1 VRRMRAIYAERR
13 LCLINA
19 AERDLDPWMEIS
31 PGDGGMQM
39 VAYLRNGLD
48 DKMIAARANEANIH
62 LSALS
67 TYSLEPNSKSGL
79 YLGFAAIPEPQ
90 IAKAT
95 RRFSDLLNSVPM
107 SRKVRSRN

>member
-1 VRRMRAIYAERR
+1 
-13 LCLINA
+13 
-19 AERDLDPWMEIS
+19 MEIS

-39 VAYLRNGLD
+39 VAYLRKGLD
-48 DKMIAARANEANIH
+48 DKMIAARAKEANIH

-90 IAKAT
+90 ITKAT
-95 RRFSDLLNSVPM
+95 RRFSDLLRATPRPGN
-107 SRKVRSRN
+107 VRSRT